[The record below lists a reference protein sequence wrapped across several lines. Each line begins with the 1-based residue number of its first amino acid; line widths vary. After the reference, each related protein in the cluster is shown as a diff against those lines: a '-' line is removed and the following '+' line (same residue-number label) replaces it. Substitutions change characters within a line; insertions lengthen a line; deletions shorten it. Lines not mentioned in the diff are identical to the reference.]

1 MCSIYYGF
9 LQWQL
14 RCCIG
19 VFMADERAKEV
30 IKEQE
35 REEQKASN
43 FRNLYQ
49 EVADHMLPRENQII
63 GVRTPGEDKSKQI
76 FDPTAMLDLQD
87 MASGLSAAFFPP
99 GELAF
104 GLTVKDREIANIDR
118 VKRYLALATQIAHD
132 ELFASNF
139 MLQLNET
146 LSSLI
151 GFGTGCL
158 YSEWDKKSLGLN
170 FKDWDV
176 SFYTIKQ
183 NSAGLVDTL
192 ILKYPLTARQ
202 AVQEFR
208 DNAGKKVLEAASKS
222 ETESKKFD
230 FIHRVGPRTKRNRQF
245 TDFMN
250 MPHESLF
257 INVEEQTT
265 VEEGGFD
272 EFPYAVPR
280 WKKSSNE
287 KYGRGQGTI
296 ALSVSKELQQMHA
309 DFVECGNKWN
319 NPPRQTLAGAVEGK
333 VDVRPGANNIVSQ
346 TDAIKALD
354 QGIRGNFPITKEIL
368 EFIQDIIHRIFF
380 VDVFAP
386 LARLTGDRRNMLE
399 IRERIKQAVKKLASP
414 LYRLQSELL
423 TPNIKR
429 DILLLIRNGKIPYPP
444 PELQGRGFGIEYISE
459 LALAMRDQQARA
471 FVQFADLISV
481 LDPVFPGA
489 KDIINIDRALPDIGF
504 TFGMKA
510 EHLSTPEEITAAR
523 EQRAADLAAKQAL
536 EAAQIA
542 AQGYGQ
548 TTKAPEEG
556 SLAGAITGT

>member
-1 MCSIYYGF
+1 
-9 LQWQL
+9 
-14 RCCIG
+14 
-19 VFMADERAKEV
+19 MADARAIEV

-35 REEQKASN
+35 REEQNAAN

-49 EVADHMLPRENQII
+49 EVADQMLPRENQII

-76 FDPTAMLDLQD
+76 YDPTAMLDLQD
-87 MASGLSAAFFPP
+87 MVSGLSAAFFPP

-104 GLTVKDREIANIDR
+104 GLTVKDRRLANVDSI
-118 VKRYLALATQIAHD
+118 KRYLALATQITHD

-158 YSEWDKKSLGLN
+158 YSEWNLGLN
-170 FKDWDV
+170 FKDWDI

-202 AVQEFR
+202 AVQEFGK
-208 DNAGKKVLEAASKS
+208 DNIGEKVLKAFGNPETISKP
-222 ETESKKFD
+222 FD
-230 FIHRVGPRTKRNRQF
+230 FIHRVGPRGERNRKF
-245 TDFMN
+245 TDSLN
-250 MPHESLF
+250 MPWES
-257 INVEEQTT
+257 IYVNIEEQI
-265 VEEGGFD
+265 VIKGIDPKGIDNEGGFD

-309 DFVECGNKWN
+309 DFIECGNKWN
-319 NPPRQTLAGAVEGK
+319 NPPREILDTAVEGR
-333 VDVRPGANNIVSQ
+333 VDVRPGASNRVTSMGS
-346 TDAIKALD
+346 IKALD
-354 QGIRGNFPITKEIL
+354 EGLRGNFPITREML
-368 EFIQDIIHRIFF
+368 EFVQGIIHRIFF
-380 VDVFAP
+380 KDVFAP
-386 LARLTGDRRNMLE
+386 LADLTGDRRTTLE
-399 IRERIKQAVKKLASP
+399 IRERVKQAAKKLGAP
-414 LYRLQSELL
+414 LFRLQSELL
-423 TPNIKR
+423 TPNITR
-429 DILLLIRNGKIPYPP
+429 DVLLLIRNGVIPQPP
-444 PELQGRGFGIEYISE
+444 VELQGQGFGIEYISE
-459 LALAMRDQQARA
+459 LALAMRDQQSRA
-471 FVQFADLISV
+471 FMQFADLVTV

-504 TFGMKA
+504 TFGLKV
-510 EHLSTPEEITAAR
+510 EHLSTREEIEEVRRVRA
-523 EQRAADLAAKQAL
+523 EQLAEQKAL
-536 EAAQIA
+536 EAGQAL

-548 TTKAPEEG
+548 TTKAPESG
-556 SLAGAITGT
+556 SLAEIATGV